1 MGGNGPPGWGELL
14 RHYRGSAG
22 LTQAELAARS
32 GISSRTIQDLERGRV
47 GVPRRS
53 TVALLARTL
62 RLSPEE
68 RATLE
73 AAGRRPQAG
82 ATAVAER
89 PSGLPMPLTPMVDRE
104 REVERIGAYLLR
116 TGTRLLT
123 LTGTGGVGKT
133 RLALHAAVAIGPGFA
148 DGVVFVPLA
157 TVRDPELVLA
167 AIAQAAGVR
176 GAGGRPLQEGLF
188 GVLRAKHL
196 LLVLDN
202 FEHVRAAAPA
212 VAALLLACPR
222 LAVLATS
229 RAAIHVQGEQELPV
243 LPLALPEAGSQ
254 PTVAD
259 LAGYPAVDLFLQR
272 VRAVRPDFTLTAANA
287 AAIAAICLSLDG
299 LPLALELAAAR
310 VRVLPP
316 RAMLDRLLGNRLQI
330 LTGGERDRPER
341 QQTLR
346 ATLAWSYD
354 LLRPGEQALFRW
366 LSVCSGGCSLAAALA
381 MGATASDMEG
391 EGEVLEWLAG
401 LVDQSLLRHEEP
413 AEDDARYAMLETVR
427 EYGLEQLAAC
437 GEEEDAHRAH
447 AACFLTVA
455 EAAAAHVL
463 GGPDEVPWL
472 DRIERDHDNLRA
484 ALGWALAQQEAETAA
499 RIATSLRW
507 FWDAHGH
514 IRVGRHYL
522 DAVLALG
529 DAVPHSLYAKALDG
543 AGMAAFRQGEYGR
556 AIALHTEGAA
566 LSRLLGD
573 RSTLSFCLCDWGIAA
588 MLQGDFEQADARLRE
603 GWAIAQGAGDAV
615 ATIFAIGNLGIV
627 GFVRG
632 TPEGAIPLLEQAL
645 ALARSVRSTRWIA
658 ITQAII
664 GLNRLVLGEVEQA
677 QADLIE
683 AIYLLRQLDD
693 RVFMVYALIGCAGVA
708 AVQSQSQRAA
718 KLLGAA
724 EGLRLLISADIP
736 HVLVAQIDP
745 IIAATRAQLE
755 AETFAALWSE
765 GQAMALSRAVDYAM
779 HAPP

>member
-53 TVALLARTL
+53 TVALLARAL

-196 LLVLDN
+196 LLVSDN

-229 RAAIHVQGEQELPV
+229 RAAIRVQGEQELPV

-272 VRAVRPDFTLTAANA
+272 VRAARPEFTVTAANA

-310 VRVLPP
+310 IRVLPP
-316 RAMLDRLLGNRLQI
+316 RAMLDRLLGHRMQI
-330 LTGGERDRPER
+330 LVGGERDRPER

-354 LLRPGEQALFRW
+354 LLRPGEQALFRR
-366 LSVCSGGCSLAAALA
+366 LSVCSGGCTL
-381 MGATASDMEG
+381 ATAVSLGAETHDG
-391 EGEVLEWLAG
+391 EGEVIDRLAA
-401 LVDQSLLRHEEP
+401 LVDQSLIGQEEQVDG
-413 AEDDARYAMLETVR
+413 EARYGMLETVR
-427 EYGLEQLAAC
+427 EYGLERLAVAGG
-437 GEEEDAHRAH
+437 GEGARRAH
-447 AACFLTVA
+447 AHHFMAEA
-455 EAAAAHVL
+455 EAAAAHL
-463 GGPDEVPWL
+463 PCGPDEIL
-472 DRIERDHDNLRA
+472 CIDLLEREHDNLRA
-484 ALGWALAQQEAETAA
+484 ALDWSLARHEAEIAA
-499 RIATSLRW
+499 CIATSLRW

-529 DAVPHSLYAKALDG
+529 DAVPRGLYAKALDG
-543 AGMAAFRQGEYGR
+543 AGMASWRQGEYDRG
-556 AIALHTEGAA
+556 IALHTEGAA
-566 LSRLLGD
+566 ISRALGD
-573 RSTLSFCLCDWGIAA
+573 NATLALCLADRGAA
-588 MLQGDFEQADARLRE
+588 LALMGDFGPAAVDLQESVALARTA
-603 GWAIAQGAGDAV
+603 GAQVPLIV
-615 ATIFAIGNLGIV
+615 ALVNRGILYML
-627 GFVRG
+627 RG
-632 TPEGAIPLLEQAL
+632 TPVEAIPALGEALTLAQLLNSARGRALSEVVLGLSWLYLGDAEQAEAHL
-645 ALARSVRSTRWIA
+645 TEALPI
-658 ITQAII
+658 
-664 GLNRLVLGEVEQA
+664 
-677 QADLIE
+677 
-683 AIYLLRQLDD
+683 LRRIDD
-693 RVFMVYALIGCAGVA
+693 RIFIMHTLVGYGSIAALRT
-708 AVQSQSQRAA
+708 QTERAA
-718 KLLGAA
+718 RLLGAA
-724 EGLRLLISADIP
+724 EGLRILLSADIP
-736 HVLVAQIDP
+736 RVFLAGLEP
-745 IIAATRAQLE
+745 IIASIRAQLGE
-755 AETFAALWSE
+755 ESFARVWGE
-765 GQAMALSRAVDYAM
+765 GQGMHLEQALDLVQQQS
-779 HAPP
+779 

>member
-1 MGGNGPPGWGELL
+1 MGGNRPPGWGELL
-14 RHYRGSAG
+14 RHYRGRAG
-22 LTQAELAARS
+22 LTQAELAARA

-53 TVALLARTL
+53 TVALLARAL
-62 RLSPEE
+62 SLSPEE
-68 RATLE
+68 RAALDG
-73 AAGRRPQAG
+73 AGRPRAD
-82 ATAVAER
+82 AAAEAPR
-89 PSGLPMPLTPMVDRE
+89 GLPMPMTPMVDRE

-133 RLALHAAVAIGPGFA
+133 RLALQAAATIGDGFA

-188 GVLRAKHL
+188 GVLQTKHL

-229 RAAIHVQGEQELPV
+229 RAAIRVQGEQELPV

-272 VRAVRPDFTLTAANA
+272 VRAARPDFTVTAANA

-316 RAMLDRLLGNRLQI
+316 RAMLGRLLGHRMQI
-330 LTGGERDRPER
+330 LVDGERDRPER

-354 LLRPGEQALFRW
+354 LLRPGEQALFRR
-366 LSVCSGGCSLAAALA
+366 LSVCSGGCTLAAALA
-381 MGATASDMEG
+381 LGAETHDG
-391 EGEVLEWLAG
+391 EGELIDRLAA
-401 LVDQSLLRHEEP
+401 LVDQSLIGQEEQVDG
-413 AEDDARYAMLETVR
+413 EARYGMLETVR
-427 EYGLEQLAAC
+427 EYGLERLAAG
-437 GEEEDAHRAH
+437 GEGEGARRAH
-447 AACFLTVA
+447 AHHFMAEA
-455 EAAAAHVL
+455 EAAAAHL
-463 GGPDEVPWL
+463 PCGPDEIL
-472 DRIERDHDNLRA
+472 CMDLLEREHDNLRA
-484 ALGWALAQQEAETAA
+484 ALDWSLARNEAEIAA
-499 RIATSLRW
+499 CIATSLRW

-529 DAVPHSLYAKALDG
+529 DAVPRGLYAKALDG
-543 AGMAAFRQGEYGR
+543 AGMASWRQGEYDRG
-556 AIALHTEGAA
+556 IALHTEGAA
-566 LSRLLGD
+566 ISRALGD
-573 RSTLSFCLCDWGIAA
+573 NATLALCLADRGAA
-588 MLQGDFEQADARLRE
+588 LALMGDFGPAAVDLQESVALARTA
-603 GWAIAQGAGDAV
+603 GAQVPLIV
-615 ATIFAIGNLGIV
+615 ALVNRGILYML
-627 GFVRG
+627 RG
-632 TPEGAIPLLEQAL
+632 TPVEAIPTLGEALTLAQLLNSARGRAL
-645 ALARSVRSTRWIA
+645 SEV
-658 ITQAII
+658 
-664 GLNRLVLGEVEQA
+664 VLGMSWLYLGDADQA
-677 QADLIE
+677 E
-683 AIYLLRQLDD
+683 AHLTEALPILRRIDD
-693 RVFMVYALIGCAGVA
+693 RIFIMHTLVGYGSIAALRT
-708 AVQSQSQRAA
+708 QTERAA
-718 KLLGAA
+718 RLLGAA
-724 EGLRLLISADIP
+724 EGLRILLSADIP
-736 HVLVAQIDP
+736 RVFLAGLEP
-745 IIAATRAQLE
+745 IIASIRAQLGE
-755 AETFAALWSE
+755 ESFARVWGE
-765 GQAMALSRAVDYAM
+765 GQGMHLEQALDLVQQKS
-779 HAPP
+779 